1 MQPVFYLN
9 QEKSKPNEKSKFLD
23 CSALTNTTELNSLQH
38 YLEKPN
44 MKQQPQ
50 DGPEEIASLRAN
62 YKPSKTTKKE
72 YAKLH
77 QHENKKIHFQV
88 YQSSSSLIPSTWWQL
103 CLSIFTRSLSTP
115 GQKTICQVPE
125 GGGEHRKMD
134 ESGCEI
140 ICGAQTPPRLRDRWW
155 WWWWWWWWWR

>member
-1 MQPVFYLN
+1 MASLSDQGQNMQPVFNLN
-9 QEKSKPNEKSKFLD
+9 QKQSKPNEKSKFLD
-23 CSALTNTTELNSLQH
+23 CSALTNTTELNSFQH

-44 MKQQPQ
+44 MKQPQ

-88 YQSSSSLIPSTWWQL
+88 Y
-103 CLSIFTRSLSTP
+103 
-115 GQKTICQVPE
+115 
-125 GGGEHRKMD
+125 
-134 ESGCEI
+134 
-140 ICGAQTPPRLRDRWW
+140 
-155 WWWWWWWWWR
+155 

>member
-62 YKPSKTTKKE
+62 DKPRKTTKIE
-72 YAKLH
+72 YAKSH

-88 YQSSSSLIPSTWWQL
+88 YKSSSSSIP
-103 CLSIFTRSLSTP
+103 
-115 GQKTICQVPE
+115 
-125 GGGEHRKMD
+125 
-134 ESGCEI
+134 
-140 ICGAQTPPRLRDRWW
+140 
-155 WWWWWWWWWR
+155 